1 MTSDLPLVLVP
12 GLLCSAHLYASQ
24 VTALWPH
31 GPVTIADHRRDDDMA
46 AIALR
51 ILKHAPPRFALAG
64 LSMGGYIAF
73 AMMRLAPERIARLAL
88 LDTSARP
95 DTDEQ
100 KAGRDKFIAMAQAG
114 KLDEIVET
122 LTPKFLHP
130 DHANNETFRGII
142 RTMAAETGPDAFV
155 RQVKAIKS
163 RADSRP
169 LLATIGCPTLV
180 LVGDADAVT
189 PPELS
194 QEIAAGIAGSKLV
207 VVPQCGHLSTIEKP
221 DAVNKALTE
230 WLTKA

>member
-1 MTSDLPLVLVP
+1 MN
-12 GLLCSAHLYASQ
+12 C
-24 VTALWPH
+24 W
-31 GPVTIADHRRDDDMA
+31 
-46 AIALR
+46 
-51 ILKHAPPRFALAG
+51 
-64 LSMGGYIAF
+64 
-73 AMMRLAPERIARLAL
+73 
-88 LDTSARP
+88 
-95 DTDEQ
+95 
-100 KAGRDKFIAMAQAG
+100 
-114 KLDEIVET
+114 
-122 LTPKFLHP
+122 
-130 DHANNETFRGII
+130 
-142 RTMAAETGPDAFV
+142 
-155 RQVKAIKS
+155 S